1 MQRGMKVF
9 FSAECNESKMIIGGR
24 KASIKM
30 KNILF
35 IKSTPYDEDLQG
47 YNVQGVGIAKAFCR
61 LGYNC
66 DYLSYNSHKEE
77 IIDLCSIGDKRARVI
92 HKKRIRILR
101 TGIALGALNKDFLDQ
116 YDTVIC
122 REYNQLMTHL
132 IAKRHPNTSMYSGPY
147 WNMFMIPFVSLVY
160 DKIFTKRMNNELK
173 CKFVK
178 SQFAKEFLEKK
189 GYTDLID
196 VGVGLDTTRFE
207 NVTCSESTTEIVEY
221 MKSNRCILYIGT
233 LNSNKNI
240 PFILKVFE
248 RVLTEEPDVKLV
260 LIGKSKQS
268 YIKKLMGKKD
278 DSYFAELLCRTPDK
292 VKQSI
297 LHVNRVDNPQLQF
310 VYPLAKAFMLP
321 SIFEIFG
328 MVMLEAMYFGA
339 PVITSNNGG
348 SSTLIKSEEY
358 GQRMSEYDEKLWAD
372 GILKYIKNQ
381 EYSDM
386 VVRNCKENIRQ
397 NYTWDSICNRMIK
410 YIETQE

>member
-1 MQRGMKVF
+1 
-9 FSAECNESKMIIGGR
+9 
-24 KASIKM
+24 M

-35 IKSTPYDEDLQG
+35 VRSTPYDEDLRG

-66 DYLSYNSHKEE
+66 DYLNFDSRKEE
-77 IIDLCSIGDKRARVI
+77 IIDLCTIGDKRARVI
-92 HKKRIRILR
+92 YKKRIRILR
-101 TGIALGALNKDFLDQ
+101 TGLSFDSLKKEFLSQ
-116 YDTVIC
+116 YDVVIC

-132 IAKRHPNTSMYSGPY
+132 IAKRHHNTSMYSGPY
-147 WNMFMIPFVSLVY
+147 WNMFMIPVVSSLY
-160 DKIFTKRMNNELK
+160 DGIFSKRMNNELR

-178 SQFAKEFLEKK
+178 SQLAKEYLEAR

-207 NVTCSESTTEIVEY
+207 NVSCLDSTSQIVEY
-221 MKSNRCILYIGT
+221 MKSNKCILYIGT
-233 LNSNKNI
+233 LDSNKNI

-248 RVLTEEPDVKLV
+248 RVLSVEPDIKLV
-260 LIGKSKQS
+260 IIGKSKQS
-268 YIKKLMGKKD
+268 YIKRLMGKKD
-278 DSYFAELLCRTPDK
+278 ESYYEELLSKTPDT

-297 LHVNRVDNPQLQF
+297 FHVNRVDNPQLQF
-310 VYPLAKAFMLP
+310 IYPRAKVFMLP

-328 MVMLEAMYFGA
+328 MVMLEAMFFGA

-358 GQRMSEYDEKLWAD
+358 GQKMNEFDEEIWAE
-372 GILKYIKNQ
+372 GILKYLRDQ
-381 EYSDM
+381 DYTDM

-397 NYTWDSICNRMIK
+397 NYTWDSICNQMIK